1 MSNELFNLSDKV
13 AIVTGSTKGIGRSIA
28 EALARAGAKVVIS
41 SRKADKCEE
50 VASAVESEG
59 LEATPIPCHIGK
71 RDDVERLVSETRKRY
86 GKIDVLVCNAAVNP
100 YYGPMSGLTD
110 DAFTKVIDS
119 NVRSNLWLCN
129 LAIPDM
135 AERRDGSVIIVS
147 SIGGL
152 RGSQQLGIYAIS
164 KAADFQLAR
173 NLAVEWGPKNIRVNC
188 IAPGLVRTDFARA
201 LWENPEMLAKSE
213 AMTPLRRIGEPDD
226 IAGAA
231 VFLASRAGNWMT
243 GQVIVIDGGVTIGAG

>member
-28 EALARAGAKVVIS
+28 EALGRAGAKVVIS
-41 SRKADKCEE
+41 SRKADKCQE
-50 VASAVESEG
+50 VADAVKGEG
-59 LEATPIPCHIGK
+59 LEATAIPCHIGK

-100 YYGPMSGLTD
+100 YYGPLSGLTD

>member
-50 VASAVESEG
+50 VANAVKREG
-59 LEATPIPCHIGK
+59 LEATAIPCHIGK
-71 RDDVERLVSETRKRY
+71 RDDVEHLVSETRKRY

-100 YYGPMSGLTD
+100 YYGPLSGLTD

>member
-1 MSNELFNLSDKV
+1 MFDLTGKT

-28 EALARAGAKVVIS
+28 EALARAGANVVIS
-41 SRKADKCEE
+41 SRKQDKCEE
-50 VASAVESEG
+50 IANGIKAEG
-59 LEATPIPCHIGK
+59 LEATAIPCHIGK
-71 RDDVERLVSETRKRY
+71 REDVEHLVSETRKRC

-110 DAFTKVIDS
+110 DAFAKVIDS
-119 NVRSNLWLCN
+119 NVRSNVWLCN

-152 RGSQQLGIYAIS
+152 KGSLNLGIYAIS

-201 LWENPEMLAKSE
+201 LWENPEMLARAE

-226 IAGAA
+226 IGGAA
-231 VFLASRAGNWMT
+231 VFLASSAGNWMT
-243 GQVIVIDGGVTIGAG
+243 GQVIVIDGGVTIGPG